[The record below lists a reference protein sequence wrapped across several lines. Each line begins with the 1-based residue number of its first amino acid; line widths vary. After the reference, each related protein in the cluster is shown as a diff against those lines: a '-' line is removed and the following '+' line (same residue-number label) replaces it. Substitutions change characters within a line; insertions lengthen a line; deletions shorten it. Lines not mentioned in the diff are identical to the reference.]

1 MKDEQELTDEQV
13 DKELA
18 ARGITEQM
26 LEAKM
31 TKILD
36 MVGKAKVMKQLDRV
50 AKELGFDLGRH
61 SCPKCG
67 GTMIH
72 TRLKGYVCSSPRC
85 R

>member
-1 MKDEQELTDEQV
+1 VEQEMTDEEV
-13 DKELA
+13 DRQIA
-18 ARGITEQM
+18 ATGITEQQ
-26 LEAKM
+26 LEARM

-36 MVGKAKVMKQLDRV
+36 AVRLAKTRKQF
-50 AKELGFDLGRH
+50 EEITGEIGFNLFSH
-61 SCPKCG
+61 ECPKCG